1 MMNTLTIPISEERLQ
16 KLKAVAERH
25 QMEPEELI
33 QISIDEL
40 INHPEEAVVA
50 AMEYVL
56 NKNAEL
62 YRRLA

>member
-1 MMNTLTIPISEERLQ
+1 MLTIPISDERLQ
-16 KLKAVAERH
+16 KLKAVAARH
-25 QMEPEELI
+25 QLAPEELI

-40 INHPEEAVVA
+40 INHPEEAVID
-50 AMEYVL
+50 AMDYVL

>member
-1 MMNTLTIPISEERLQ
+1 MTMLTIPISDERLQ
-16 KLKAVAERH
+16 KLKAVAARH
-25 QMEPEELI
+25 QLEPEELI

-40 INHPEEAVVA
+40 INHPEEAVID
-50 AMEYVL
+50 AMDYVL

>member
-1 MMNTLTIPISEERLQ
+1 MTMLTIPISDERLQ
-16 KLKAVAERH
+16 KLKAVAARH
-25 QMEPEELI
+25 QLAPEELI

-40 INHPEEAVVA
+40 INHPEEAVID
-50 AMEYVL
+50 AMDYVL

>member
-1 MMNTLTIPISEERLQ
+1 
-16 KLKAVAERH
+16 
-25 QMEPEELI
+25 MEPEELI